1 MTKIAIPRELKP
13 LSRSFRMFVD
23 MMLTKLHVNRHKG
36 FGDVPYTYLL
46 RGLHDEMRELEEAL
60 RKDDQ
65 MAIMA
70 EAADVAN
77 FAYLIALRATT
88 QTRVQFREETNQDDH
103 RPSVQDPAGPSAR
116 LGPEMGRIAK
126 RSAPDGFGSLFSGVH
141 AGPILGSDASEE

>member
-1 MTKIAIPRELKP
+1 MTKITIPSELKP

-36 FGDVPYTYLL
+36 FGDVPYNTLL
-46 RGLHDEMRELEEAL
+46 WGLHDEMKELEEAL
-60 RKDDQ
+60 HGNDQ
-65 MAIMA
+65 MAVMA

-88 QTRVQFREETNQDDH
+88 QTRVQFLEETKENVH
-103 RPSVQDPAGPSAR
+103 RPSVQDPASPGAR
-116 LGPEMGRIAK
+116 LDPKVGGIAK
-126 RSAPDGFGSLFSGVH
+126 RPASDGFGSLFSGVH